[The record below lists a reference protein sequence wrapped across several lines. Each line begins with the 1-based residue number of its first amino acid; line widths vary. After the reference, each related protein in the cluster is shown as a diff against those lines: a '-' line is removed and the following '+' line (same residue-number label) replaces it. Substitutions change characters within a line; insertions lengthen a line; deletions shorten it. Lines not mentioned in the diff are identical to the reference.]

1 MILNKS
7 ILWFLPAVLVALGIF
22 LLSTFL
28 AFPIQVEGVG
38 HLDKI
43 EHSLAYFVLIVSFLL
58 AYKKAGMLTR
68 KKSYWL
74 LLIACFYGMLL
85 ELVQYLFFSYRF
97 FEWLDAGANVAG
109 VFIGFM
115 IFKLFDRG

>member
-7 ILWFLPAVLVALGIF
+7 IVWFIPAALVAIGIF

-28 AFPIQVEGVG
+28 AIPFQVEGVG

-43 EHSLAYFVLIVSFLL
+43 EHCFAYFVLIISFML
-58 AYKKAGMLTR
+58 AYKKAGILTR
-68 KKSYWL
+68 NRAFL
-74 LLIACFYGMLL
+74 LLLSAAAYGLIL
-85 ELVQYLFFSYRF
+85 EVFQYLFFSYRF

-109 VFIGFM
+109 VLIGFTL
-115 IFKLFDRG
+115 FKLFDRG